1 MLLGANGEARGS
13 GSRAEAVDGGR
24 LGYANEIEELGR
36 EKGSSACLKLNVL
49 RSNVGLLDAAARTD
63 KR

>member
-13 GSRAEAVDGGR
+13 GSRVEVVDGGR
-24 LGYANEIEELGR
+24 LGYANDIEELGR
-36 EKGSSACLKLNVL
+36 DNGCSACLMLNV
-49 RSNVGLLDAAARTD
+49 RISNVGLLDAAASTD